1 MSGCEC
7 HLEARNETE
16 RRTLKFVLLI
26 NAGMFVSEFGIGLVA
41 DSAGVIADSLD
52 MLADAMV
59 YSISLHAVGRS
70 SVIRKRAAIG
80 SGLFQ
85 IALACMLLVDVIRRF
100 VEGSEPVGWLMMGV
114 SSIALIANV
123 ACLILLA
130 KHRQGDV
137 NMRASWIFS
146 TNDVLAN
153 MGVLA
158 AGVLVILSGS
168 RVPDLIVGAAVASL
182 VVWGGL
188 RILRA
193 SRDVRAN
200 EAI

>member
-1 MSGCEC
+1 MRGCDC

-16 RRTLKFVLLI
+16 RRTLKIVLLI
-26 NAGMFVSEFGIGLVA
+26 NAGMFVSELGIGLVA

-59 YSISLHAVGRS
+59 YSISLYAVGRS

-85 IALACMLLVDVIRRF
+85 IALACILLFDVIRRF
-100 VEGSEPVGWLMMGV
+100 IGGSEPVGWLMMGV

-123 ACLILLA
+123 ACLMLLA

-153 MGVLA
+153 MGVIV
-158 AGVLVILSGS
+158 AGGLVILTGS
-168 RVPDLIVGAAVASL
+168 RWPDLVVGSIVS
-182 VVWGGL
+182 VVVLRGGVV
-188 RILRA
+188 ILR
-193 SRDVRAN
+193 VE
-200 EAI
+200 EAPGSDD

>member
-1 MSGCEC
+1 MSGCDC

-16 RRTLKFVLLI
+16 RRTLKIVLLI
-26 NAGMFVSEFGIGLVA
+26 NAGMFVCEFGIGFVA

-59 YSISLHAVGRS
+59 YSISLFAVGRS

-85 IALACMLLVDVIRRF
+85 ITLACILLIDVIRRF
-100 VEGSEPVGWLMMGV
+100 IGGSEPVGWLMMGV

-123 ACLILLA
+123 ACLMLLV
-130 KHRQGDV
+130 KHRQEDV

-168 RVPDLIVGAAVASL
+168 RVPDLIVGGAVASF
-182 VVWGGL
+182 VTWGGS
-188 RILRA
+188 RILRVA
-193 SRDVRAN
+193 RNAT
-200 EAI
+200 